1 MKIRSEQIILFKA
14 KKGTSA
20 QELRDLLKEG
30 EQHVKDGYLL
40 WMEKINLLGDSS
52 FVIELAGETYL
63 ASFYLY
69 GEKPVGEPKY
79 DEIEGMDEYQE
90 KLSHFFESHEPDF
103 QCEASN
109 SFWQKLQKVEPFD

>member
-1 MKIRSEQIILFKA
+1 MKFRSEQIVFFKTR
-14 KKGTSA
+14 KGTSA
-20 QELRDLLKEG
+20 DDLRALLKEG
-30 EQHVKDGYLL
+30 EALVKDGYLL

-69 GEKPVGEPKY
+69 GEKPEIEPKY
-79 DEIEGMDEYQE
+79 EGIEGMDEYQE
-90 KLSHFFESHEPDF
+90 KLSHFFESREPDY

-109 SFWQKLQKVEPFD
+109 SFWQKLQKS